1 MVYIKLTGFLK
12 HRSLCKLAVFEVVL
26 AMYSDIVDVSD
37 ISDRDNDLDWLFTED
52 SWPDDDEDES

>member
-12 HRSLCKLAVFEVVL
+12 NGSLCKLAVFEVVL
-26 AMYSDIVDVSD
+26 
-37 ISDRDNDLDWLFTED
+37 DRDNDLDWLFTED